1 MCLYS
6 LVASPIT
13 SYADQIIS
21 MHRTRSSAGF
31 SLDIPLIM
39 LTASILKVFYWPGA
53 RFDQA
58 LLIQA
63 VVMIAV
69 QSVLLKVALDN
80 RAGPLRP
87 QGIEMRT
94 MGGKGVDG
102 TLPNGG
108 ILDSRSS
115 DSSQRPYN
123 FWRWPQ
129 QQAYWNFI
137 IAFSTALFALHIF
150 LQPSPTTAQLY
161 TSLIGALG
169 LGIEAILPIPQ
180 IWTNYSSQ
188 SCRGFRLSV
197 LANWLFGDAMKMGF
211 FFLSPPGKIPWAFK
225 ACGIFQAC
233 CDVGLGAQ
241 YWMYGEGIP
250 EYGGGHLA

>member
-1 MCLYS
+1 
-6 LVASPIT
+6 
-13 SYADQIIS
+13 

-53 RFDQA
+53 RFDLA
-58 LLIQA
+58 LLVQA
-63 VVMIAV
+63 AVMIVV

-80 RAGPLRP
+80 RPGPLRP

-94 MGGKGVDG
+94 MGGKGADG
-102 TLPNGG
+102 AITSAVM
-108 ILDSRSS
+108 LDTSSSGSSR
-115 DSSQRPYN
+115 RPYN

-129 QQAYWNFI
+129 QQTYWNFI
-137 IAFSTALFALHIF
+137 MGFSTALFALHVI
-150 LQPSPTTAQLY
+150 LQPSLGTAQLY
-161 TSLIGALG
+161 TSLLGALG
-169 LGIEAILPIPQ
+169 LGIEAVLPIPQ

-197 LANWLFGDAMKMGF
+197 LANWLFGDAMKMAF

-233 CDVGLGAQ
+233 CDLGLGIQ
-241 YWMYGEGIP
+241 YWMYGEGMVDY
-250 EYGGGHLA
+250 EGGHLA